1 MKITGVYILLRTVP
15 GQRIFIGPLLAAIS
29 ALTVL
34 KPHPVIA
41 LVSAVLDSQN
51 GQRIPSYATY
61 SCGVSMLFS
70 LVPMLG
76 LATVIILT
84 VAVSSGFVEFVGVLG
99 NRVVH
104 WSSSVW
110 AWDNYINSHGI
121 VNPVGCDFL

>member
-1 MKITGVYILLRTVP
+1 
-15 GQRIFIGPLLAAIS
+15 
-29 ALTVL
+29 
-34 KPHPVIA
+34 
-41 LVSAVLDSQN
+41 
-51 GQRIPSYATY
+51 
-61 SCGVSMLFS
+61 
-70 LVPMLG
+70 MLG

-110 AWDNYINSHGI
+110 VWDNYINSLGI

>member
-1 MKITGVYILLRTVP
+1 
-15 GQRIFIGPLLAAIS
+15 
-29 ALTVL
+29 
-34 KPHPVIA
+34 
-41 LVSAVLDSQN
+41 
-51 GQRIPSYATY
+51 
-61 SCGVSMLFS
+61 MLFS